1 MAKKVTFIFLIL
13 IFSQLKAEEIFGIP
27 KIVDGDSLYLN
38 KHKIRLEG
46 IDAPEI
52 KQKCKKTFLQIS
64 TIISFNFKR
73 DYYCGVISKK
83 ELIKKIDN
91 LEINCV
97 TSSKDKYKRFLATCF
112 LGSEN
117 LNKWMV
123 KQGHAVAYKR
133 YSKKYIYDEKFAEDN
148 KLGIW
153 KGSFL
158 RPEKWRKLN

>member
-13 IFSQLKAEEIFGIP
+13 IFNQLKSEEIFGIP

-91 LEINCV
+91 LEINCF

-112 LGSEN
+112 
-117 LNKWMV
+117 
-123 KQGHAVAYKR
+123 
-133 YSKKYIYDEKFAEDN
+133 
-148 KLGIW
+148 
-153 KGSFL
+153 
-158 RPEKWRKLN
+158 